1 MPSPST
7 PTVTGDVWS
16 PSPDRRVTSTAQW
29 LRATNARASSGLTRP
44 PWWSARLA
52 RLNPRSRLF
61 GGHLD
66 PQQPEG
72 HLDGRTDPE
81 GEQDGTD
88 AGRATEQ
95 HADDQHAG
103 LDDRPDDADPQPGA
117 RRDRQHQGVPGA
129 RPEPGADVQRGA
141 ERHQEDTDDHGG
153 QAHRQPA
160 RAQVGADAG
169 GEHRVREDP
178 DEHHVD
184 QRARPGPDAGQG
196 PRDQQDHADEDGRDP
211 EGQGRH
217 VADAVMEHI
226 PGPDSQPG
234 AQAQD
239 HAGGDMSTPLSGYT
253 SGIPISWVTASGA
266 ASATRE
272 LSQSPVPSRLS
283 WAVGRTVQSL
293 APGTPNRTAACGTSS
308 GPASP
313 PGTLAP

>member
-103 LDDRPDDADPQPGA
+103 LDDR
-117 RRDRQHQGVPGA
+117 
-129 RPEPGADVQRGA
+129 
-141 ERHQEDTDDHGG
+141 
-153 QAHRQPA
+153 
-160 RAQVGADAG
+160 
-169 GEHRVREDP
+169 
-178 DEHHVD
+178 HVD

-196 PRDQQDHADEDGRDP
+196 PGDQQDHADEDGRDP

-239 HAGGDMSTPLSGYT
+239 HAGGEQPEPGDELEPGHR
-253 SGIPISWVTASGA
+253 AAGA
-266 ASATRE
+266 PQDR
-272 LSQSPVPSRLS
+272 
-283 WAVGRTVQSL
+283 
-293 APGTPNRTAACGTSS
+293 S
-308 GPASP
+308 GP
-313 PGTLAP
+313 GRR

>member
-72 HLDGRTDPE
+72 
-81 GEQDGTD
+81 QQNYTD

-129 RPEPGADVQRGA
+129 RPEPGADVQ
-141 ERHQEDTDDHGG
+141 
-153 QAHRQPA
+153 
-160 RAQVGADAG
+160 
-169 GEHRVREDP
+169 
-178 DEHHVD
+178 
-184 QRARPGPDAGQG
+184 
-196 PRDQQDHADEDGRDP
+196 
-211 EGQGRH
+211 
-217 VADAVMEHI
+217 
-226 PGPDSQPG
+226 
-234 AQAQD
+234 
-239 HAGGDMSTPLSGYT
+239 
-253 SGIPISWVTASGA
+253 
-266 ASATRE
+266 
-272 LSQSPVPSRLS
+272 
-283 WAVGRTVQSL
+283 
-293 APGTPNRTAACGTSS
+293 
-308 GPASP
+308 
-313 PGTLAP
+313 

>member
-129 RPEPGADVQRGA
+129 RP
-141 ERHQEDTDDHGG
+141 
-153 QAHRQPA
+153 QA
-160 RAQVGADAG
+160 GADAG

-196 PRDQQDHADEDGRDP
+196 PGDQQDHADEDGRDP
-211 EGQGRH
+211 
-217 VADAVMEHI
+217 
-226 PGPDSQPG
+226 
-234 AQAQD
+234 
-239 HAGGDMSTPLSGYT
+239 
-253 SGIPISWVTASGA
+253 
-266 ASATRE
+266 
-272 LSQSPVPSRLS
+272 
-283 WAVGRTVQSL
+283 
-293 APGTPNRTAACGTSS
+293 
-308 GPASP
+308 
-313 PGTLAP
+313 